1 MLLVMCPQNSYLDP
15 QGSVYMGDK
24 AEVLKVRL
32 ADYLSTYVGRR
43 VFFREKRAERD
54 TFFVNDKT
62 HSVVNTSSYSVED
75 SLKKYADIYY
85 DKTRHSGFFE
95 TGFEILLKKERVTEV
110 TIVGLETHTSVL
122 FTAEELRNRGIEV
135 TVIEPL
141 VASRD
146 DYMHTAAIS
155 IMANHLGVR
164 VG

>member
-1 MLLVMCPQNSYLDP
+1 MLIVMCPQNSYLDP
-15 QGSVYMGDK
+15 KGSVYLGNK
-24 AEVLKVRL
+24 AEILKVRL
-32 ADYLSTYVGRR
+32 IDYFSTFVGRR
-43 VFFREKRAERD
+43 VFFREKHAERD
-54 TFFVNDKT
+54 AFFVNDKT
-62 HSVVNTSSYSVED
+62 HSVVNTYDFSVED

-95 TGFEILLKKERVTEV
+95 TGFEILLKKEKVAEV

-122 FTAEELRNRGIEV
+122 FTAEELRNRGIDV

-146 DYMHTAAIS
+146 EYMHTAAIS
-155 IMANHLGVR
+155 IMANHLGVK